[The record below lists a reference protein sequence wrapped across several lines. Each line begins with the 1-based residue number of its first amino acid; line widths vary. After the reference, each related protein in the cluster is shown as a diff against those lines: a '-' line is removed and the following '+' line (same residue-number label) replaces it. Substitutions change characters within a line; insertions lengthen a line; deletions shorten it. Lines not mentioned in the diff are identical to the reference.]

1 MSQELA
7 TLLLL
12 LGSLVLLF
20 LGVPIAW
27 ALGGTAVCFALGFWG
42 LDRIYMLATA
52 SLGSLSNAN
61 LIAVPLFVL
70 MGWILD
76 RSGIADD
83 LFESMAA
90 WFGSIKGGLAM
101 ATIVIAAVYGA
112 VSGDLMACIFT
123 MTTIAL
129 PPLAKRGYNLRLS
142 IGCIMAGAVLAEFV
156 PPSTIIIAFCAVTGL
171 SVGRAYLGAFIPS
184 LIMAALYCL
193 YAGILCHFKPEYG
206 PAAPPVSLREK
217 FIKLKGSIMTILILL
232 AMLLGIYSGA
242 VTPMEASA
250 LGCAGAFICAAIK
263 RRLNWKITWEAL
275 LITGRITTMIGW
287 LFITIACFTV
297 VGDNLGMIDVA
308 HRIAL
313 SIPGG
318 GMGAIMMMMATVF
331 VLGCFM
337 DDLAITLI
345 CGPIFM
351 SVAKKMGFNEV
362 WFGIIFLCNMQTAFL
377 TPPYGFALIVQKAV
391 LPMLKERVSV
401 PTRDI
406 VLAGV
411 PFIGMLLLTLVLVIV
426 FPQLITW
433 LPSLVI
439 K

>member
-1 MSQELA
+1 MSLELA
-7 TLLLL
+7 SLLLL
-12 LGSLVLLF
+12 LGSLALLF
-20 LGVPIAW
+20 LGIPIAW
-27 ALGGTAVCFALGFWG
+27 AMGGTAVLFALGFWG
-42 LDRIYMLATA
+42 FDRMYMLATA
-52 SLGSLSNAN
+52 SLGNLSNAN

-90 WFGSIKGGLAM
+90 WFGSIKGGLAI
-101 ATIVIAAVYGA
+101 ATIIIGAVYGA

-129 PPLAKRGYNLRLS
+129 PPLTKRGYNVRLS

-156 PPSTIIIAFCAVTGL
+156 PPSGVIIVFCAVTGL
-171 SVGRAYLGAFIPS
+171 SIGRAYLGAFVPS
-184 LIMAALYCL
+184 LIMAVFYSL

-206 PAAPPVSLREK
+206 PAAPPTSWREK

-232 AMLLGIYSGA
+232 GMLVGIYSGA

-263 RRLNWKITWEAL
+263 HRLTWAITWEAL
-275 LITGRITTMIGW
+275 FTTGRITVMIGW
-287 LFITIACFTV
+287 LFLTIACFTV
-297 VGDNLGMIDVA
+297 VGDNLGLMDVA
-308 HRIAL
+308 HKIAV
-313 SIPGG
+313 SVPGG
-318 GMGAIMMMMATVF
+318 GMGAILMMMVIIFIM
-331 VLGCFM
+331 GCFM
-337 DDLAITLI
+337 DDLAIVLI
-345 CGPIFM
+345 FGPIFM
-351 SVAKKMGFNEV
+351 SVAQKMGFDPL
-362 WFGIIFLCNMQTAFL
+362 WFGLVFLCNMQTAFL
-377 TPPYGFALIVQKAV
+377 TPPYGFAIIAERAV
-391 LPMLKERVSV
+391 LPLLKERVSV

-411 PFIGMLLLTLVLVIV
+411 PFIGMLLLTLVLVII
-426 FPQLITW
+426 FPALITW
-433 LPSLVI
+433 LPDLLI